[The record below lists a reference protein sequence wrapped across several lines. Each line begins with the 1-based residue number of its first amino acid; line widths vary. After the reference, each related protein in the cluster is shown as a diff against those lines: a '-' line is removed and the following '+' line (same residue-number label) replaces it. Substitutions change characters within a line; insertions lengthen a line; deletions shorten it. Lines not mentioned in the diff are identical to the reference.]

1 MYNLQ
6 ELPCV
11 CDFIIS
17 LRKRVSI
24 HYQRLLIFFLIK
36 STAVYTN
43 ISDFF
48 KEPNIQ
54 VWITESAY

>member
-1 MYNLQ
+1 MCNLQ
-6 ELPCV
+6 ELPCI
-11 CDFIIS
+11 CDFISQEKGEYS
-17 LRKRVSI
+17 LSEAI
-24 HYQRLLIFFLIK
+24 NFFSYK

-54 VWITESAY
+54 VRITESTH